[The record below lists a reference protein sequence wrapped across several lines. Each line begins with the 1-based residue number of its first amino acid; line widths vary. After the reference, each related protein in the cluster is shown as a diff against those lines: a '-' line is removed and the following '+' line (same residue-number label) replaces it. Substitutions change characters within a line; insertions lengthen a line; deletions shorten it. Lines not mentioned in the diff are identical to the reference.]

1 MHIDTNMF
9 TLVWR
14 YSHTIEVDAFEVQQ
28 KINSGSWETIM
39 DNYQDTTLLIVVN
52 NPEDNHSYRVR
63 AKVNDYWYPST
74 WSNVVQLDILTGNNE
89 LSFTDDDVT
98 VYPNPFSGYLKVGTD
113 MKSSGNQTIK
123 IYDLTGKEILKTENS
138 NGIVEISTTEWEK
151 GIYFIKII
159 YNDKEIIRKVIKQ

>member
-1 MHIDTNMF
+1 
-9 TLVWR
+9 
-14 YSHTIEVDAFEVQQ
+14 
-28 KINSGSWETIM
+28 
-39 DNYQDTTLLIVVN
+39 
-52 NPEDNHSYRVR
+52 
-63 AKVNDYWYPST
+63 
-74 WSNVVQLDILTGNNE
+74 
-89 LSFTDDDVT
+89 
-98 VYPNPFSGYLKVGTD
+98 